1 MENGGDSSRESVNN
15 DTSIAQSYCPTN
27 EYTATTQTT
36 EINGNTS
43 TTTGVFTEMTSTEKV
58 AVAISSTIVET
69 TTTITQSH
77 VVTTTSDIITEPTV
91 TSQYGGQDTYIQHY
105 SNQDVIDIAKVL
117 YHECRGIPSKT
128 EKACVAW
135 TILNRVDYYNST
147 VYSIVRAPCQFA
159 FYPNAPVWN
168 ELYELA
174 QDVLNRWNREKNG
187 ETNVGRVLPKEY
199 LYFVGSNGHN
209 YFRDK
214 YSGSYNIWNY
224 SIESPYEN

>member
-1 MENGGDSSRESVNN
+1 MENGGDSSKESVNN
-15 DTSIAQSYCPTN
+15 DTSIAQSYYPTN
-27 EYTATTQTT
+27 ECTATTQTT
-36 EINGNTS
+36 EINGNTL
-43 TTTGVFTEMTSTEKV
+43 TTIGVFTEITSTEKV
-58 AVAISSTIVET
+58 TVAISSTTATT

-77 VVTTTSDIITEPTV
+77 VVTTTSDIITDPTV
-91 TSQYGGQDTYIQHY
+91 TSQYVGQDTYIQHY

-147 VYSIVRAPCQFA
+147 VYSIVRAPYQFA

-214 YSGSYNIWNY
+214 YSGSYNVWNY
-224 SIESPYEN
+224 SIKSPYEN